1 MLFYS
6 LDDKIQQKVAE
17 EKQKICKKQ
26 QKRSIRSTRSKKSSI
41 RIMKLR
47 MELFSE
53 N

>member
-6 LDDKIQQKVAE
+6 LDDKIQQKVAGKNKKYVKSNKKKHK
-17 EKQKICKKQ
+17 KQKKLHSHI
-26 QKRSIRSTRSKKSSI
+26 
-41 RIMKLR
+41 KLR

>member
-26 QKRSIRSTRSKKSSI
+26 QKISTRSKKSSI
-41 RIMKLR
+41 RIIKLR
-47 MELFSE
+47 MELFAE